1 MGATR
6 ITAPAGVPFI
16 DIEREFAAPRALVHR
31 AYSDPELLK
40 QWLGPRKYVME
51 IEVWEPRDG
60 GRWRYIHRDA
70 DSAYGFHGVFHGPQT
85 EERMLQTFEFEGA
98 PGHVSLESVEFIDQ
112 GDRTLVRNHAVYQSI
127 EARNAMVESGMEEGI
142 NDGFDRLDA
151 LMARLTTHE
160 PAGAGAPR

>member
-1 MGATR
+1 MGVTK

-51 IEVWEPRDG
+51 VEVWEPRDG
-60 GRWRYIHRDA
+60 GRWRYVHRDGEN
-70 DSAYGFHGVFHGPQT
+70 AYGFHGVFHGPQT

-98 PGHVSLESVEFIDQ
+98 PGHVSLGSLAFEE
-112 GDRTLVRNHAVYQSI
+112 GDGRTIVRVHSVYQSV
-127 EARNAMVESGMEEGI
+127 EARDAVLESGMERGMNEGY
-142 NDGFDRLDA
+142 DRLDE
-151 LMARLTTHE
+151 LIARLI
-160 PAGAGAPR
+160 PVA

>member
-1 MGATR
+1 MGVTE

-51 IEVWEPRDG
+51 VEVWEPRDG
-60 GRWRYIHRDA
+60 GRWRYVHRDGEN
-70 DSAYGFHGVFHGPQT
+70 AYGFHGVFHGPQT

-98 PGHVSLESVEFIDQ
+98 PGHVSLESVEFIDR
-112 GDRTLVRNHAVYQSI
+112 GNRTLVKNHSAYQSV
-127 EARNAMVESGMEEGI
+127 EARDAMVESGMAEGLE
-142 NDGFDRLDA
+142 DGFNRLDE
-151 LMARLTTHE
+151 LVARLTA
-160 PAGAGAPR
+160 PAGAGR

>member
-1 MGATR
+1 MGVTK

-51 IEVWEPRDG
+51 VEVWEPRDG
-60 GRWRYIHRDA
+60 GRWRYVHRDGEN
-70 DSAYGFHGVFHGPQT
+70 AYGFHGVFHGPQT

-98 PGHVSLESVEFIDQ
+98 PGHVSLESVEFIDR
-112 GDRTLVRNHAVYQSI
+112 GNRTLVKNHSAYQSV
-127 EARNAMVESGMEEGI
+127 EARDAMVESGMAEGLE
-142 NDGFDRLDA
+142 DGFNRLDE
-151 LMARLTTHE
+151 LVARLTA
-160 PAGAGAPR
+160 PAGAGR